1 MTKDAGKLKEE
12 MKGEI
17 AKLKEETKQEL
28 KSFRET
34 MEREMRAEIRDLKT
48 EQKEIIK
55 SLDNAH
61 DEIRDLKKA
70 LSEAAA
76 KNKQLEKMN
85 EALRAKCSFTDTK
98 VQGIDNR
105 LVQSEQYS
113 RRSNLEIQGVV
124 RKEHESVT
132 SILAKIGSAISEP
145 INETD
150 IEICHRVPTRD
161 AQKTNIVVQ
170 FRSRAKRDNVLT
182 KAKNR
187 RLTNNDLD
195 LNSPAAVYVNEHL
208 CPTLKRLLAMCVK
221 KKYECNWKSVWTSNG
236 KIFARQYDGATKV
249 QISSE
254 RDVERVFVAGRGS
267 QLFEQSPEEGNGQ
280 ARPLPG
286 ASSPEGRAN
295 SSADNV

>member
-1 MTKDAGKLKEE
+1 MTKDAAKLKEE

-17 AKLKEETKQEL
+17 AKLKDEMKQEL

-34 MEREMRAEIRDLKT
+34 IEREMRTEIRDLKS

-55 SLDNAH
+55 SLENAH
-61 DEIRDLKKA
+61 DEIGDLKKA
-70 LSEAAA
+70 LDEAAA
-76 KNKQLEKMN
+76 KNKQLEKTN

-124 RKEHESVT
+124 KTEHESVA
-132 SILAKIGSAISEP
+132 SIVAKIGSAIREP
-145 INETD
+145 INESD
-150 IEICHRVPTRD
+150 IEVCHRVPTRN
-161 AQKTNIVVQ
+161 AEKTNIVVQ

-182 KAKNR
+182 NAKSK

-221 KKYECNWKSVWTSNG
+221 KKYECNWNSV
-236 KIFARQYDGATKV
+236 
-249 QISSE
+249 
-254 RDVERVFVAGRGS
+254 
-267 QLFEQSPEEGNGQ
+267 
-280 ARPLPG
+280 
-286 ASSPEGRAN
+286 
-295 SSADNV
+295 